1 MWSKEGIIV
10 LIVFTVANLFTY
22 FTRYMP
28 SATKD
33 LIKEDLNLTDFQ
45 TGLIF
50 TVFICSYMVV
60 SPLVGLLSSHNVL
73 KRKTLCAIG
82 MLLLSAATFVTGLCK
97 SFGTIIIP
105 RILFGVGEATYCAIS
120 TPLLSDFFAPQQRSL
135 VMSIFFA
142 AIPIGCAIGYTV
154 VGSVAQAVGWR
165 RAFMYLCTPGILAIG
180 LLFLREPVPGE
191 QDRDNT
197 ANKDKKRQKHE
208 HTELGEERRAD
219 DEVASMHDISAYN
232 RRHEKEEEEEEEQV
246 GGDDDESSNSSSS
259 SKRGNHRKGVLI
271 DDYDSP
277 SILNARW
284 VVAVGGY
291 IAVTFGMGGFSD
303 WLPTLFVRVHGMSLS
318 QAGTLIGAIIVIGGL
333 LGTLGGGFLGDF
345 VKNHVTRRHPYMLFS
360 GVTMLISAVFSVLT
374 LVACQDKLVVVEL
387 FLGLGIFFGWCY
399 NGPLNAVLLNC
410 VEPQVRALSNGL
422 CMLLIHLFGDA
433 ISPSIIGWVSDSN
446 DGDLTD
452 ALLLVPGSIAISG
465 AVWLLGWLTLPSSSR
480 YPCCPTLGFA
490 PDNTSTTAPDADA
503 ASTATT
509 SSTLQGLEGG
519 GDGMY
524 RSSSSKNATGTEST
538 PILASPSPC

>member
-10 LIVFTVANLFTY
+10 LVVFTVANLFTY

-33 LIKEDLNLTDFQ
+33 LIKADLNLTDFQ

-82 MLLLSAATFVTGLCK
+82 MLLLSVATFVTGLCK
-97 SFGTIIIP
+97 SFGTIVVP
-105 RILFGVGEATYCAIS
+105 RILFGIGEATYCAIS

-154 VGSVAQAVGWR
+154 VGAVAQAVGWR
-165 RAFMYLCTPGILAIG
+165 HAFMYLCAPGILSIG

-191 QDRDNT
+191 HDTDENEK
-197 ANKDKKRQKHE
+197 NKRQKHD
-208 HTELGEERRAD
+208 HTEMKEERSSEIRPEGD
-219 DEVASMHDISAYN
+219 DAASMHDISAYN
-232 RRHEKEEEEEEEQV
+232 RREEEQ
-246 GGDDDESSNSSSS
+246 EQQEQ
-259 SKRGNHRKGVLI
+259 RKEKVRI
-271 DDYDSP
+271 DDMRSS

-374 LVACQDKLVVVEL
+374 LVACQDKLVAVEL

-433 ISPSIIGWVSDSN
+433 ISPSIIGWVSDAN

-465 AVWLLGWLTLPSSSR
+465 AIWLLGWLTLPSSSR
-480 YPCCPTLGFA
+480 YPCCPSLGFV
-490 PDNTSTTAPDADA
+490 PER
-503 ASTATT
+503 ATT
-509 SSTLQGLEGG
+509 PDIVPSSSATSSSSEATLQGLES
-519 GDGMY
+519 DGMY
-524 RSSSSKNATGTEST
+524 KSDTSKNASGTESI
-538 PILASPSPC
+538 PILTSPSPC

>member
-10 LIVFTVANLFTY
+10 LVVFTVANLFTY

-33 LIKEDLNLTDFQ
+33 LIKADLNLTDFQ

-97 SFGTIIIP
+97 SFGTIVIP

-154 VGSVAQAVGWR
+154 VGAVAQAVGWR
-165 RAFMYLCTPGILAIG
+165 RAFMYLCTPGILSIG

-191 QDRDNT
+191 HDIDKT
-197 ANKDKKRQKHE
+197 SEDKKKKHE
-208 HTELGEERRAD
+208 HTELGESRNE
-219 DEVASMHDISAYN
+219 DEAASMHDISAYN
-232 RRHEKEEEEEEEQV
+232 RRHEKEEEEEKQV
-246 GGDDDESSNSSSS
+246 GDDDKEV
-259 SKRGNHRKGVLI
+259 RQGNHRKGVRI

-360 GVTMLISAVFSVLT
+360 GVTMLVSAVFSVLT

-410 VEPQVRALSNGL
+410 VEPQVRALSNGM

-480 YPCCPTLGFA
+480 YPCCPTLGFV
-490 PDNTSTTAPDADA
+490 PNSFTTASDATTTDSA
-503 ASTATT
+503 TTATT
-509 SSTLQGLEGG
+509 SSTMQSFEDA
-519 GDGMY
+519 DGMY
-524 RSSSSKNATGTEST
+524 RSSSSKNATGTESI
-538 PILASPSPC
+538 PILTSSSPC